1 MGCGASATTATV
13 TINEEPAYPQ
23 EKPVQGTGTTAAIV
37 VQGSPP
43 VDRIEITTSNVE
55 RGSPLEVTR
64 LSSIV
69 AGLADAAI
77 AVAEENPMVAAGL
90 AGAAASI
97 AEEIVGTTLATGLA
111 ATAMSA
117 AEGHSGTAPGLIK
130 AAASSAVNAVQV
142 YSQNL
147 EKR

>member
-1 MGCGASATTATV
+1 MGCGASATTATA

-23 EKPVQGTGTTAAIV
+23 EKPVQGTGPTAANV

-43 VDRIEITTSNVE
+43 VDRIVLTTTKV
-55 RGSPLEVTR
+55 PLEVTR
-64 LSSIV
+64 QSSIV

-77 AVAEENPMVAAGL
+77 AIAEESPMVAAGL